1 MRKEDLVE
9 WAPGAITEAI
19 EELIETVQSGNNP
32 KLVLKVGGL
41 KAYYRAYE
49 ITKNPVLL
57 EDIIMDL
64 IDILKENSLLSKD
77 SVDTVTV
84 KTEQPFFANAT
95 GQTNSFLYIDPGTG
109 EIRGNCLA
117 DFNKSSRTV
126 PTSVQIGDLIKEFEN
141 HLRDEARQ
149 KGKENI
155 STVKIYT
162 NCLYNELVYNDPEG
176 LLNGEIKTEKV
187 RTAIDKALVRLKKEE
202 ERENQENETKEYKR
216 YKKNET
222 AALNKLKKLL
232 DGLMRKIENR

>member
-1 MRKEDLVE
+1 MVE

-95 GQTNSFLYIDPGTG
+95 GQTNSFLYIDPRTG
-109 EIRGNCLA
+109 EIRGNCHA

-126 PTSVQIGDLIKEFEN
+126 TTSIQIGDLIKEFEN
-141 HLRDEARQ
+141 YLRDEARQ
-149 KGKENI
+149 KGKENT

-176 LLNGEIKTEKV
+176 LLNGEINTEKI